1 MSFKNQISKFLSY
14 KPDEDPDFLIPTSPN
29 NLPNEPQTTQNIF
42 PSYAKNL
49 EYIKTKYNLLINNDI
64 VLKEFEITIKNK
76 NFKACLLFIDGLVD
90 SNSINS
96 SLLEPLLLR
105 NSIKMSSL
113 SNDLDSKKHILQ
125 DVKKFNL
132 KDFLVNNLI
141 KQNSMKVEKT
151 FENTF
156 SNVNAGF
163 SALFVETLDVAIC
176 VEAKKLQGR
185 SITEPQ
191 SESIIRG
198 SHESFVENI
207 RTNTSLIRKI
217 INNENL
223 IIEETNVGKITKTKV
238 AICYMKNIA
247 NDDLVA
253 ETKFRINNIDIDS
266 LFSSGELENLI
277 KDNLNN
283 FFPEIIATE
292 RPDRTCNYLLNGR
305 VAIIVNGSP
314 YVLIVPAIIIDFLSS
329 VEDLNL
335 NFIFANFLKAIRII
349 GLFITIFLPGFYVA
363 ITLFHQEFLPDEL
376 LFAIV
381 SSRENI
387 PFSVIFEIIIMEISF
402 ELIREAGIRVP
413 SSLGQTIGIVGALV
427 LGEAAVS
434 ANIVSPILV
443 IIIASTAVSEFTI
456 PDFSFS
462 FSIRIFRFIYILLG
476 YTAGFLGIAFGIFV
490 NTIIL
495 SNAKS
500 FGIPY
505 FSYTTLKKYPVLPI
519 WKKEKRYKSLNTKR
533 PEIEPKTSM
542 NWRKYEK

>member
-1 MSFKNQISKFLSY
+1 MNLKNKISNFLSY

-29 NLPNEPQTTQNIF
+29 NLPPDSKTSQNIF
-42 PSYAKNL
+42 SSYDKNI
-49 EYIKTKYNLLINNDI
+49 EYVKTKYNLLINNDI
-64 VLKEFEITIKNK
+64 VLKEFEIIIKNK
-76 NFKACLLFIDGLVD
+76 KFKAFLLFIDGLVD
-90 SNSINS
+90 SESLNS
-96 SLLEPLLLR
+96 SLLEPLLLK
-105 NSIKMSSL
+105 NSIEIPISE
-113 SNDLDSKKHILQ
+113 NTTNSKKHILQ
-125 DVKKFNL
+125 SVKKFNL

-141 KQNSMKVEKT
+141 KQSSMKVEKN
-151 FENTF
+151 FENTI
-156 SNVNAGF
+156 SNINAGF
-163 SALFVETLDVAIC
+163 SALFVETLDVSIC
-176 VEAKKLQGR
+176 IEAKKLQGR
-185 SITEPQ
+185 SIAEPQ
-191 SESIIRG
+191 AESIIRG
-198 SHESFVENI
+198 SHEAFVENI

-223 IIEETNVGKITKTKV
+223 IVEETNVGKITKTKV

-253 ETKFRINNIDIDS
+253 ETKFRINNIDIDF
-266 LFSSGELENLI
+266 LFSSGMLENLI

-305 VAIIVNGSP
+305 IAIIVNGSP
-314 YVLIVPAIIIDFLSS
+314 YALIVPAIIIDFLSS

-335 NFIFANFLKAIRII
+335 NFIFANFLKIIRII
-349 GLFITIFLPGFYVA
+349 GLFIAIFLPGFYVA

-413 SSLGQTIGIVGALV
+413 SSLGQTIGIVGALI
-427 LGEAAVS
+427 LGDAAVS

-462 FSIRIFRFIYILLG
+462 FSIRIFRFFYILLG
-476 YTAGFLGIAFGIFV
+476 YIAGFLGIAFGIFI

-533 PEIEPKTSM
+533 PEIEPKISM